1 MLESIDERWKYRRS
15 VVSKIASF
23 FHPEANGRSNDHD
36 QDHWLLTNVKRSPE
50 SLRAA
55 GAIFRP
61 DITWTRRKEGIIKVV
76 HRPDVTN
83 WLTQNSSLPLRL
95 PFFPH
100 TFRTLLA
107 PPPPP
112 KDYPSSFPVDIKILP
127 LTSLD
132 SMSKRYTYIN
142 RRNFFFQSIPF
153 DFDQKLTTLLPR
165 PFHTSFQNIFITS
178 RMNRFSRF
186 TQTEALER
194 ERGFPSVERVE
205 IGQI

>member
-1 MLESIDERWKYRRS
+1 MDTEKGRNYQSRASPRRHEL
-15 VVSKIASF
+15 A
-23 FHPEANGRSNDHD
+23 HTE
-36 QDHWLLTNVKRSPE
+36 
-50 SLRAA
+50 
-55 GAIFRP
+55 
-61 DITWTRRKEGIIKVV
+61 
-76 HRPDVTN
+76 
-83 WLTQNSSLPLRL
+83 
-95 PFFPH
+95 FFPPSPPPILSSYISD
-100 TFRTLLA
+100 FA
-107 PPPPP
+107 SPPPPPP

-194 ERGFPSVERVE
+194 ERGFPSVGRVE